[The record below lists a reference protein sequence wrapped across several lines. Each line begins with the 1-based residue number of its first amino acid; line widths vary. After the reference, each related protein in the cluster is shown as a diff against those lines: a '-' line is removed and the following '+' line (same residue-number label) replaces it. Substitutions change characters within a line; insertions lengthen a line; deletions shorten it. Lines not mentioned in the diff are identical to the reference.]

1 MSQDSSIQPSD
12 ETHSSNPNPKP
23 KPKPTPQPDR
33 RSRSR
38 DRLRWR
44 GSTASES
51 PLISGQAA
59 WVGPMS
65 SGLAR
70 LLEES
75 DPAATSLDPPTDADL
90 SVPAG
95 ERLDPDLNAE
105 DGNADA
111 TAGRSA

>member
-1 MSQDSSIQPSD
+1 
-12 ETHSSNPNPKP
+12 
-23 KPKPTPQPDR
+23 
-33 RSRSR
+33 
-38 DRLRWR
+38 
-44 GSTASES
+44 
-51 PLISGQAA
+51 
-59 WVGPMS
+59 MS

-95 ERLDPDLNAE
+95 ERLDPDLDAE
-105 DGNADA
+105 DGEADA

>member
-1 MSQDSSIQPSD
+1 MPDAFLDPNTPSD
-12 ETHSSNPNPKP
+12 LNRTSKPETEPKP
-23 KPKPTPQPDR
+23 QPQPDR

-51 PLISGQAA
+51 PPISGEQA

-75 DPAATSLDPPTDADL
+75 DPAATSLDPPTGADL

-105 DGNADA
+105 DGEADA